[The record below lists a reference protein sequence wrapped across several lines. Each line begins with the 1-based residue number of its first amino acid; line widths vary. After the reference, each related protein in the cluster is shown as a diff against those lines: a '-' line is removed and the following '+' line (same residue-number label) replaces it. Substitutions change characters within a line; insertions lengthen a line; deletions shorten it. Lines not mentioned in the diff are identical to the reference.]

1 MAHFIPSA
9 VMFHTVGGIISYRG
23 IACSYCTRDWIIL
36 SAGLV
41 HTDKQDG
48 FILTR
53 VIIDTSLLYATTLS
67 PLMQPSSY
75 SLYSAPMARDIFC
88 TPSPSPGDARVMFA
102 HTHHQRSCTPSTPP
116 IFLLGRWKKNP
127 LEHTPSPR
135 CTYLSLSDLDRR
147 WARTIRVTAC
157 QMARGTP

>member
-1 MAHFIPSA
+1 MQWVF
-9 VMFHTVGGIISYRG
+9 
-23 IACSYCTRDWIIL
+23 IL

-41 HTDKQDG
+41 HTNTQDG

-102 HTHHQRSCTPSTPP
+102 QTSPKIMHTFHPTHLPSWKMGKKSTRTTSLTTLDLSIIERLGAPMGQDHPGDGLSNGKWDTLIRIRCSCNGDCGGDQVVSGDPT
-116 IFLLGRWKKNP
+116 R
-127 LEHTPSPR
+127 
-135 CTYLSLSDLDRR
+135 
-147 WARTIRVTAC
+147 
-157 QMARGTP
+157 ARG